1 MRGVALRARDNML
14 GLVLAGYPRPTNAFE
29 SNACT
34 RGWHEGALSPGNSF
48 CEGGGSM
55 SFARGGGA
63 EPQ

>member
-34 RGWHEGALSPGNSF
+34 RGWHEGVLSPIIAF
-48 CEGGGSM
+48 V
-55 SFARGGGA
+55 RGVS
-63 EPQ
+63 P